1 MTGVANTENC
11 KGEVVPV
18 HTMKAYRRSNGIAPL
33 ILNINTVVLFQDA
46 KRDETARKAY
56 KLLATLHSDCSDLV
70 QMVEE
75 TGATVR
81 EIRDLEE
88 QVMSTILGFGRTSD
102 VSLTKIWKER
112 LYEPYQHLQGQMMS
126 PILGFTCGEAG
137 VRGWSADSL

>member
-1 MTGVANTENC
+1 VAGVANTENC

-18 HTMKAYRRSNGIAPL
+18 HTMEAYRRSSGLAPL
-33 ILNINTVVLFQDA
+33 IFNINTVVLFQDA

-88 QVMSTILGFGRTSD
+88 QVMSNVLGFGRTGD
-102 VSLTKIWKER
+102 VSLTKI
-112 LYEPYQHLQGQMMS
+112 
-126 PILGFTCGEAG
+126 
-137 VRGWSADSL
+137 

>member
-1 MTGVANTENC
+1 MLKNVNVKLA
-11 KGEVVPV
+11 PL
-18 HTMKAYRRSNGIAPL
+18 HAMKAYRRSSGIASF
-33 ILNINTVVLFQDA
+33 IHNINTIVLFQDA

-88 QVMSTILGFGRTSD
+88 QVMSALLGFSRASNVRHTM
-102 VSLTKIWKER
+102 IWKSR
-112 LYEPYQHLQGQMMS
+112 
-126 PILGFTCGEAG
+126 
-137 VRGWSADSL
+137 

>member
-1 MTGVANTENC
+1 VTGVANTENC

-18 HTMKAYRRSNGIAPL
+18 HTMKAYRRSSGISPL

-88 QVMSTILGFGRTSD
+88 QVMSTLLGFGRTGD
-102 VSLTKIWKER
+102 VSITKIWKKR
-112 LYEPYQHLQGQMMS
+112 
-126 PILGFTCGEAG
+126 
-137 VRGWSADSL
+137 

>member
-1 MTGVANTENC
+1 MCRDTL
-11 KGEVVPV
+11 VPV
-18 HTMKAYRRSNGIAPL
+18 HAMKAYRRSSGISPL
-33 ILNINTVVLFQDA
+33 ILNIHTIVLFQDA

-88 QVMSTILGFGRTSD
+88 QVMSAILGF
-102 VSLTKIWKER
+102 
-112 LYEPYQHLQGQMMS
+112 
-126 PILGFTCGEAG
+126 
-137 VRGWSADSL
+137 

>member
-1 MTGVANTENC
+1 VTGIANTENW

-18 HTMKAYRRSNGIAPL
+18 HIVKAYRSSGIVQV

-88 QVMSTILGFGRTSD
+88 QVIPTVLGF
-102 VSLTKIWKER
+102 
-112 LYEPYQHLQGQMMS
+112 
-126 PILGFTCGEAG
+126 
-137 VRGWSADSL
+137 